1 MATKNFSNLKAYPAA
16 NGQAVLVTLGSAVSG
31 LENIAEGNLVTT
43 NYSNPQAEGVVE
55 RINIYGNSFWVSP
68 RQMNKSFQTFGQ
80 VAGLYGY
87 LENNAVVVVTY

>member
-1 MATKNFSNLKAYPAA
+1 MATKNFTNTKAYPAA

-31 LENIAEGNLVTT
+31 LENISEGNLVTT
-43 NYSNPQAEGVVE
+43 NYSNPQATGVVE
-55 RINIYGNSFWVSP
+55 RINVYGNSFWVSP
-68 RQMNKSFQTFGQ
+68 RQMNQPFSSFGQ